1 MSVRRPRTP
10 ARLIAG
16 PIVGHTDDT
25 STRVWIQAL
34 GDPSD
39 YALRIAGRGVFPFV
53 STEGPERE
61 FGTAIAVADG
71 LRPEHRYHYNV
82 LRRGR
87 VVAGGHGTV
96 RTMPRPGSMADV
108 LFVTISCSDFK
119 TDGAWLE
126 LEQFIRD
133 QQPRFI
139 LMIGDQVYLDFGTTA
154 EKIWPANI
162 DTPPAKRRRIMAERY
177 REHWQRAPVR
187 RVMANT
193 PTYMLWSDHEIRDG
207 WGSWASDSPTLQAKY
222 PKGAAIAAKYN
233 AYFEDARKV
242 YWHFQMCHNFPE
254 PIAEPYVPGA
264 RMTIPVQFR
273 CGRLAVLMLDDRGDR
288 DLFRET
294 NRVLGDAQW
303 NFLDNEFLPA
313 LPRDVDA
320 LVIAT
325 QGPIVGPSP
334 NGEAV
339 RRFGHREDDVAL
351 FSRGDGRGLLALQ
364 TKSNSKAEM
373 AEAVVDRVV
382 LHDLL
387 PNNDLRISDFDD
399 LRDQWSHPRCQ
410 PEQQRLIRRAGDARL
425 VNRDSV
431 NPRTVMFVGGDVHSG
446 ALYEISVDD
455 PPFTAACLISSG
467 IAQASGHIVG
477 LKLDDDH
484 TVADGI
490 RASLKHVVG
499 DFNFGVTHV
508 LFNGGTPV
516 INNAIGHPDTSKV
529 YTVKVL

>member
-1 MSVRRPRTP
+1 MSVRRPITP

-53 STEGPERE
+53 STEGTERE

-71 LRPEHRYHYNV
+71 LRPEHRYSYNV

-87 VVAGGHGTV
+87 VVAGGHGTF

-108 LFVTISCSDFK
+108 LFVTISCSDWK
-119 TDGAWLE
+119 EDGAWHE
-126 LEQFIRD
+126 LEQFVRD

-139 LMIGDQVYLDFGTTA
+139 LMIGDQVYLDAGTTA
-154 EKIWPANI
+154 EKIWPTHL
-162 DTPPAKRRRIMAERY
+162 DTVPAKRRQIMAERY
-177 REHWQRAPVR
+177 REHWTRAPVR

-222 PKGAAIAAKYN
+222 PKGAAIAARYN
-233 AYFEDARKV
+233 AFFEDARKL
-242 YWHFQMCHNFPE
+242 YWHFQMCHNFPA
-254 PIAEPYVPGA
+254 PIAEPYAPGV
-264 RMTIPVQFR
+264 RLTIPVQFT

-288 DLFRET
+288 DLWRET
-294 NRVLGDAQW
+294 NGALGDAQW
-303 NFLDNEFLPA
+303 DFLDNEFFAA
-313 LPRDVDA
+313 LPHDVDA

-325 QGPIVGPSP
+325 QGPIVGPAP
-334 NGEAV
+334 NGEAM
-339 RRFGHREDDVAL
+339 RRVGHREDDVAL
-351 FSRGDGRGLLALQ
+351 FSRGDARGLLALQ
-364 TKSNSKAEM
+364 AKSDSKLEKAE
-373 AEAVVDRVV
+373 ALVDRVV
-382 LHDLL
+382 FHDLL
-387 PNNDLRISDFDD
+387 PNNDVQIKQFDD
-399 LRDQWSHPRCQ
+399 LRDQWSHPRCRA
-410 PEQQRLIRRAGDARL
+410 EQERLIRRAGNAQL
-425 VNRDSV
+425 VNRDGGQ
-431 NPRTVMFVGGDVHSG
+431 PRAVMFVGGDLHSG
-446 ALYEISVDD
+446 ALYEISVADS
-455 PPFTAACLISSG
+455 PATVTCLISSG
-467 IAQASGHIVG
+467 IAQASDHLVG
-477 LKLDDDH
+477 VKLDDDH

-516 INNAIGHPDTSKV
+516 VTNALGHPGTSV
-529 YTVKVL
+529 VKAVKFL

>member
-1 MSVRRPRTP
+1 LTVRRPLS
-10 ARLIAG
+10 RLIAG

-25 STRVWIQAL
+25 STRIWIQAG
-34 GDPSD
+34 GDPAE
-39 YALRIAGRGVFPFV
+39 YALRIPGRGVVPFV
-53 STEGPERE
+53 STEGSELE

-71 LRPEHRYHYNV
+71 LRSEHRYSYDV

-87 VVAGGHGTV
+87 FVPGGHGSV

-108 LFVTISCSDFK
+108 LFVTISCSDWRR
-119 TDGAWLE
+119 DGAWLE
-126 LEQFIRD
+126 LEQFVRD

-139 LMIGDQVYLDFGTTA
+139 LMLGDQVYLDFGTAA
-154 EKIWPANI
+154 ETLWP
-162 DTPPAKRRRIMAERY
+162 THLETSPARRRQLMAARY

-193 PTYMLWSDHEIRDG
+193 PIYMMWSDHEIRDG

-222 PKGAAIAAKYN
+222 PKGAAITAKYN

-242 YWHFQMCHNFPE
+242 YWHFQMCHNFPT

-264 RMTIPVQFR
+264 RMTIPMQFR

-288 DLFRET
+288 DLWRET
-294 NRVLGDAQW
+294 NGVLGDAQW
-303 NFLDNEFLPA
+303 NFIDNEFLPQ
-313 LPRDVDA
+313 LPRDIDA

-325 QGPIVGPSP
+325 QGPIVGMSP

-339 RRFGHREDDVAL
+339 RRLGHREDDVEL
-351 FSRGDGRGLLALQ
+351 FSRGDARGLLALQ
-364 TKSNSKAEM
+364 AKSNSSVEY
-373 AEAVVDRVV
+373 AEALVDRVIF
-382 LHDLL
+382 HDLL
-387 PNNDLRISDFDD
+387 PNNDLEIKQFDD

-410 PEQQRLIRRAGDARL
+410 REQERLIRRAGDARL
-425 VNRDSV
+425 VNRDTGH
-431 NPRTVMFVGGDVHSG
+431 PRAVMFVGGDIHSG
-446 ALYEISVDD
+446 ALYDISVAN

-467 IAQASGHIVG
+467 IAQASDHIVG

-484 TVADGI
+484 MVADGI

-499 DFNFGVTHV
+499 DVNFGVTHV

-516 INNAIGHPDTSKV
+516 ITNTIGHPGTSAVWAGKI
-529 YTVKVL
+529 L